1 MVALP
6 GATAIS
12 LTNDS
17 RRSFHGYP
25 SYGRQAPEIA
35 AENVPVV
42 YTTLSERL
50 SAVRNVFGNMTPTLY
65 AFWDIRYLYRTD

>member
-1 MVALP
+1 MA
-6 GATAIS
+6 
-12 LTNDS
+12 
-17 RRSFHGYP
+17 
-25 SYGRQAPEIA
+25 GRELNRDKRVGLYHQAQEIA

-65 AFWDIRYLYRTD
+65 AIWDICYLYRKD